1 MENLNKYLI
10 TKYVVTI
17 LFIGLFYYLSKT
29 NSEYILLTFLLFFVV
44 STIFFFYLINS
55 LKTKNN
61 LLIIE
66 EIDKNDDL
74 ENEFFT
80 EINNF
85 TLELSKNIFKGKI
98 EAKSENQEFQN
109 IANNLNQT
117 VGNLSSS
124 FEQMLYFFE
133 K

>member
-44 STIFFFYLINS
+44 STIFFFYGINS

-66 EIDKNDDL
+66 EID
-74 ENEFFT
+74 
-80 EINNF
+80 
-85 TLELSKNIFKGKI
+85 
-98 EAKSENQEFQN
+98 
-109 IANNLNQT
+109 
-117 VGNLSSS
+117 
-124 FEQMLYFFE
+124 
-133 K
+133 